1 MPPAGVLSKRVH
13 NRIVARPPRLGP
25 GGVPLLQQG
34 RDGRVVDIHGE
45 AVPLPR
51 PLGPRAHDG
60 PGEVERAALG
70 HAALRDS
77 ERQPLEQR
85 PQRPHEQRPRRQRA
99 QHRHSERLASLAA
112 GGGTPADDSRGGL
125 VEPVKSSL
133 LTFSYLLSDTGL

>member
-1 MPPAGVLSKRVH
+1 MPRARTGLYRPRRPRLPPAGVLSKRVH
-13 NRIVARPPRLGP
+13 NRIVARPPRLGL

-51 PLGPRAHDG
+51 PLGPRAHDW

-70 HAALRDS
+70 HAALRGS
-77 ERQPLEQR
+77 ERQPREQR

-99 QHRHSERLASLAA
+99 QHGHRGSRALAA
-112 GGGTPADDSRGGL
+112 GVALQRT
-125 VEPVKSSL
+125 K
-133 LTFSYLLSDTGL
+133 